1 MLTSDKKEILKPVL
15 SPVLRPC
22 IFADEKRKFKMVSS
36 SLNALMLKN
45 FTYKNKTMLRVK
57 RIVVKFHLTRQ
68 FHLINIFKDNWIFS
82 SGVFLIFMD
91 FKIKFHPWMTL
102 LLDPQNRQWLIS
114 DKQSIRIVLKNK
126 VWNPQSFSDGVVKG
140 I

>member
-1 MLTSDKKEILKPVL
+1 ML
-15 SPVLRPC
+15 C
-22 IFADEKRKFKMVSS
+22 
-36 SLNALMLKN
+36 
-45 FTYKNKTMLRVK
+45 VK

-114 DKQSIRIVLKNK
+114 DKPSIRFVLKNQ
-126 VWNPQSFSDGVVKG
+126 VWNPQSLSDGVVKG